1 MRMAESVRLVDP
13 RKVDRNPENPR
24 IVFRQDELDALAD
37 SIERQGILVPLT
49 LYQDGKK
56 FRILDGERRWRC
68 ALKLGMPQIPAI
80 LVDKPDRMTNLMM
93 MFAIHHRRNEWDPLP
108 TAQKLKVLDE
118 LYEKRYGRKPK
129 ERELA
134 ELASLKIGEVRRLKK
149 LLGLPEE
156 YRDLLMAELEKPRTE
171 QKLTVDQ
178 VLESSV
184 AAQALR
190 RREVISEEEEAKLR
204 MALVNK
210 FLSGVIDNT
219 VAPRLVSKIAR
230 AVQRG
235 DVPVQRARKAALR
248 LISDSGYNVERAF
261 EDTAADKEREH
272 AIELLVQRLIERL
285 EEARAEGIRLGP
297 NALKSFRELRAALR
311 SFS

>member
-1 MRMAESVRLVDP
+1 MAESVRLVDP

-24 IVFRQDELDALAD
+24 LVFRQDELDALAD

-49 LYQDGKK
+49 LYEEGKK

-108 TAQKLKVLDE
+108 TAHKLQVLE
-118 LYEKRYGRKPK
+118 QLYEKRYGRAPK

-134 ELASLKIGEVRRLKK
+134 ELASLKVGEVRRLKK

-156 YRDLLMAELEKPRTE
+156 YRELLIKELEKPRTE
-171 QKLTVDQ
+171 QRLTVDQ
-178 VLESSV
+178 VLEATV

-190 RREVISEEEEAKLR
+190 KREVISDDQEASLR
-204 MALVNK
+204 MALVDK
-210 FLSGVIDNT
+210 FQSGVIENT
-219 VAPRLVSKIAR
+219 VAPRMISKIAR
-230 AVQRG
+230 AVERG
-235 DVPVQRARKAALR
+235 DVAEKSAKRAALK
-248 LISDSGYNVERAF
+248 LISDPSYTVEQAF
-261 EDTAADKEREH
+261 QDTAAEKDREH
-272 AIELLVQRLIERL
+272 AIEMLAQRLAEKL
-285 EEARAEGIRLGP
+285 EEALAEGMQLGP
-297 NALKSFRELRAALR
+297 SALESFRRLRLALR
-311 SFS
+311 KVR

>member
-1 MRMAESVRLVDP
+1 MAESVRLVDP

-24 IVFRQDELDALAD
+24 LVFRQDELDALAD

-49 LYQDGKK
+49 LYEEGKK
-56 FRILDGERRWRC
+56 YRILDGERRWRC

-156 YRDLLMAELEKPRTE
+156 YRDLLMSELEKPRTE
-171 QKLTVDQ
+171 QQLTVDQ

-190 RREVISEEEEAKLR
+190 KKDVISEAEEADLR

-210 FLSGVIDNT
+210 FRSGVIDNT
-219 VAPRLVSKIAR
+219 VAPRMVSKIAR

-235 DVPVQRARKAALR
+235 DVTTQRARKAALR
-248 LISDSGYNVERAF
+248 LINDRTYKVEQAF
-261 EDTAADKEREH
+261 QDTAADKDREH
-272 AIELLVQRLIERL
+272 AIEMLAQRLLERL
-285 EEARAEGIRLGP
+285 EEAESDGFQLGQTSL
-297 NALKSFRELRAALR
+297 NVFRKLRAVLR
-311 SFS
+311 KFN